1 MAPKKSFLLRLDPQ
15 LYDVLARW
23 AADEFRSVNGHIEY
37 LLREAAR
44 RAGRWPKKG
53 EEPMPVGPGNDEPER
68 ARGDPTG
75 PAPHDGTNDG
85 RPRKGG

>member
-44 RAGRWPKKG
+44 RAGRWPKG
-53 EEPMPVGPGNDEPER
+53 RTGPSPVGSGNEEPER
-68 ARGDPTG
+68 TRNDPPKATSER
-75 PAPHDGTNDG
+75 ANANLANEDS
-85 RPRKGG
+85 